1 MTADLQDGLV
11 HEALLYRDRDDMVAG
26 VGSFVRE
33 ARAQGRPV
41 LLALPPWSAE
51 AVRADLPDAGPDL
64 VLVDMTELRNPG
76 RIMSEMQSFLDGH
89 AGRPVSVVGE
99 PAWVDR
105 DPDELCEV
113 ARHEALV
120 NVAFASAPLHTLC
133 SYDAAALDAHVLH
146 DAVRTHP
153 LLREHGELRPVD
165 IADPVSF
172 WRERGRL
179 PAPPQTALTLRLD
192 LRGLSTMRRLV
203 ADHALVAGIE
213 PDRVDDLLVAVSE
226 LVNNA
231 VRHGAG
237 HPELRLWT
245 EPASIVVEVHNDGV
259 LADPL
264 AGRRRPDEVEG
275 RGWGLWLV
283 NQLCDL
289 VQLDTGDGI
298 TSVRVRFRR

>member
-1 MTADLQDGLV
+1 MTAPAEHGLV
-11 HEALLYRDRDDMVAG
+11 HEALLYQDVDDMVAT
-26 VGSFVRE
+26 VAAFVQE
-33 ARAQGRPV
+33 ARDRGRPV
-41 LLALPPWSAE
+41 LLALPAWSAE
-51 AVRADLPDAGPDL
+51 AVRPDLPAEDSGV
-64 VLVDMTELRNPG
+64 VLLDMGQLRNPG
-76 RIMSEMQSFLDGH
+76 RIMSELQSFVDGQ

-105 DPDELCEV
+105 DADELAEV

-120 NVAFASAPLHTLC
+120 NVAFAGAPVHALC
-133 SYDAAALDAHVLH
+133 SYDASRLPSGVLE

-153 LLREHGELRPVD
+153 LV
-165 IADPVSF
+165 
-172 WRERGRL
+172 RERGEVRAVDIGDPVAFWRIRGRL
-179 PAPPQTALTLRLD
+179 SPPPATALRMRLD

-298 TSVRVRFRR
+298 TVVRVRFRR

>member
-1 MTADLQDGLV
+1 MTLQAGEGLV
-11 HEALLYRDRDDMVAG
+11 HEALLYRDPAELADCIGA
-26 VGSFVRE
+26 FVRD
-33 ARAQGRPV
+33 AREHGRAV
-41 LLALPPWSAE
+41 LLALPPWSVAT
-51 AVRADLPDAGPDL
+51 VRPELPEDDDDVVFIDMAG
-64 VLVDMTELRNPG
+64 VRNPG
-76 RIMSEMQSFLDGH
+76 RIMSEMQAFIDGH
-89 AGRPVSVVGE
+89 GGRPVSLVGE
-99 PAWVDR
+99 PAWADR
-105 DPDELCEV
+105 DGDELAEV

-120 NVAFASAPLHTLC
+120 NLAFAGAPVHALC
-133 SYDAAALDAHVLH
+133 SYDASTLGADVLE
-146 DAVRTHP
+146 DAVATHP
-153 LLREHGELRPVD
+153 LIREHGEVRAVD
-165 IADPVSF
+165 IVDPATF
-172 WRERGRL
+172 WRDRGRL
-179 PAPPQTALTLRLD
+179 TPPPATALTLRLD

-213 PDRVDDLLVAVSE
+213 PDRIDDLLVAVSE

-245 EPASIVVEVHNDGV
+245 EPAAVVVEVHNDGV

-264 AGRRRPDEVEG
+264 AGRRRPEEAEG

-289 VQLDTGDGI
+289 VQLDATDGV

>member
-1 MTADLQDGLV
+1 MTAATDQGLV
-11 HEALLYRDRDDMVAG
+11 HEALLYRDHDDMVATIAG
-26 VGSFVRE
+26 FVRD
-33 ARAQGRPV
+33 ARARGRAV
-41 LLALPPWSAE
+41 LVALPPCSAE
-51 AVRADLPDAGPDL
+51 AVRSDLSCADADV
-64 VLVDMTELRNPG
+64 VLLDIAEMRNPG
-76 RIMSEMQSFLDGH
+76 RIMSEVQSFIDGH

-99 PAWVDR
+99 PAWADR
-105 DPDELCEV
+105 DADELAEV

-120 NVAFASAPLHTLC
+120 NVAFARSPVHALC
-133 SYDAAALDAHVLH
+133 SYDASRLPACVLE

-153 LLREHGELRPVD
+153 LV
-165 IADPVSF
+165 
-172 WRERGRL
+172 RERGEVRTVDIEDPIAFWRDRGRL
-179 PAPPQTALTLRLD
+179 SPPPSTALRLRLD

-245 EPASIVVEVHNDGV
+245 QATYIVVEVHNDGV

>member
-1 MTADLQDGLV
+1 MTSHAGECLV
-11 HEALLYRDRDDMVAG
+11 HEALLYRDRAELASC
-26 VGSFVRE
+26 VGEFVRD

-41 LLALPPWSAE
+41 MVALPPWSVA
-51 AVRADLPDAGPDL
+51 AVRPELPDPDDDV
-64 VLVDMTELRNPG
+64 VLVDMSDVRNPG
-76 RIMSEMQSFLDGH
+76 RIMSEVQAFVDGH
-89 AGRPVSVVGE
+89 GGRPVSVVGE
-99 PAWVDR
+99 PAWPER
-105 DPDELCEV
+105 DVDELAEV
-113 ARHEALV
+113 ARHEALF
-120 NVAFASAPLHTLC
+120 NLAFATAPIHALC
-133 SYDAAALDAHVLH
+133 SYDASALGADVLD

-153 LLREHGELRPVD
+153 LVRQDGEVRVVEVT
-165 IADPVSF
+165 DPVAF

-179 PAPPQTALTLRLD
+179 TAPPATALTRRLD

-245 EPASIVVEVHNDGV
+245 EPTAIVVEVHNDGV

-264 AGRRRPDEVEG
+264 AGRRRPEQVEG

-289 VQLDTGDGI
+289 VQLDAGDGV
-298 TSVRVRFRR
+298 TSVRVRFRH

>member
-1 MTADLQDGLV
+1 MTSQVGEGLV
-11 HEALLYRDRDDMVAG
+11 HEALLYRDRGELAAC
-26 VGSFVRE
+26 VGEFVRD
-33 ARAQGRPV
+33 ARAQGRAV
-41 LLALPPWSAE
+41 MLALPPWSAE
-51 AVRADLPDAGPDL
+51 VVRAELPEADDD
-64 VLVDMTELRNPG
+64 VVFVDMSDVRNPG
-76 RIMSEMQSFLDGH
+76 RIMSEVQAFMDGH
-89 AGRPVSVVGE
+89 GGRPVSVVGE
-99 PAWVDR
+99 PAWPDR
-105 DPDELCEV
+105 DVDELAEV

-120 NVAFASAPLHTLC
+120 NLAFAGTPMHALC
-133 SYDAAALDAHVLH
+133 SYDASALGADVLD
-146 DAVRTHP
+146 DAVHTHP
-153 LLREHGELRPVD
+153 LVRQDGEVRTVD
-165 IADPVSF
+165 IVDPVTF
-172 WRERGRL
+172 WRDRGRL
-179 PAPPQTALTLRLD
+179 VPPPLTALTLRLD

-245 EPASIVVEVHNDGV
+245 EPTAIVVEVHNDGV

-264 AGRRRPDEVEG
+264 AGRRRPEEVEG

-289 VQLDTGDGI
+289 VQLDAGDGV

>member
-1 MTADLQDGLV
+1 MTAAAPAGLV
-11 HEALLYRDRDDMVAG
+11 HEALLYRDRGDMVAG
-26 VGSFVRE
+26 VAAFVRD
-33 ARAQGRPV
+33 ARDRGRAV

-51 AVRADLPDAGPDL
+51 ALRPELPEVGADL

-76 RIMSEMQSFLDGH
+76 RIMSEMQSFVDGH

-105 DPDELCEV
+105 DADELSEV

-120 NVAFASAPLHTLC
+120 NVAFASSPMHTLC
-133 SYDAAALDAHVLH
+133 SYDAGRLGPEVLEDAA
-146 DAVRTHP
+146 RTHP
-153 LLREHGELRPVD
+153 LLREDGELRSVD
-165 IADPVSF
+165 IADPVGF

-179 PAPPQTALTLRLD
+179 APPPETALALRLD

-245 EPASIVVEVHNDGV
+245 EPAWIAVEVHNDGV

-264 AGRRRPDEVEG
+264 AGRRRPDES
-275 RGWGLWLV
+275 RGAGGACGWS
-283 NQLCDL
+283 
-289 VQLDTGDGI
+289 
-298 TSVRVRFRR
+298 TSSATSCSSTPATASPACG